1 MRNTTLSQR
10 GNDCMKNLFSG
21 LITAFSMYSI
31 IPMPQT
37 EWNKNSMKY
46 AMCFFPI
53 VGGFIGMLVYY
64 WCVVAINWKLN
75 LLLSAVILVLL
86 PILISGGIHMDGFI
100 DTSDALYSRRE
111 MEKKLEILKDPHV
124 GAFGVIMCVSYLILM
139 LGLGGQLFENAKFI
153 AIVAISYPLSRAI
166 SGLSIVTFKT
176 AKNTGLA
183 HIFSDNADKKVV
195 KIWLSIVVI
204 LMLALIFDLSF
215 VLGAVITAASVI
227 WFLLYKRTCYKQF
240 GGITG
245 DLAGYFVQTFELL
258 ILLIATI
265 GGLVL

>member
-1 MRNTTLSQR
+1 
-10 GNDCMKNLFSG
+10 MKNLFSG

-37 EWNKNSMKY
+37 EWNKNTMKY

-53 VGGFIGMLVYY
+53 VGGLIGALVYY
-64 WCVVAINWKLN
+64 WCIAAVTWQLN
-75 LLLSAVILVLL
+75 LLLSSVILVLL
-86 PILISGGIHMDGFI
+86 PILVSGGIHMDGFI

-111 MEKKLEILKDPHV
+111 IEKKLEILKDPHV
-124 GAFGVIMCVSYLILM
+124 GAFGLIMCACYLMLM
-139 LGLGGQLFENAKFI
+139 LGLGGQLFENSKFI
-153 AIVAISYPLSRAI
+153 VVVVISYPLSRAL

-195 KIWLSIVVI
+195 RICLFIIAI
-204 LMLALIFDLSF
+204 LLVALIFDLSII
-215 VLGAVITAASVI
+215 LGIVVAAASII
-227 WFLLYKRTCYKQF
+227 WFLLYRRTCYKQF

-258 ILLIATI
+258 MLIIATI